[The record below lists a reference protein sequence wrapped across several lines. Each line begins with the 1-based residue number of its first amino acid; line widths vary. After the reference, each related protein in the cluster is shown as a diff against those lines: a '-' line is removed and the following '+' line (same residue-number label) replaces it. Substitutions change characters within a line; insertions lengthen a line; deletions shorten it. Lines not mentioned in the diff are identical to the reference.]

1 MKITLL
7 NKKLETPV
15 FAVPEF
21 NYGQMQRWEG
31 VERLRYSIEVETAL
45 FIEKFS
51 EEFASFRENEI
62 QENDYYN
69 LEELEAYKEAG
80 WPTLKE
86 LFKSNIPLLKELI
99 LYHQYEILHLLIQNA
114 SIGKL
119 FYSINSIDTVVFKNS
134 KIELKG
140 ICFEIDRR

>member
-21 NYGQMQRWEG
+21 NFGQMQRWVG

-69 LEELEAYKEAG
+69 LEELEAYK
-80 WPTLKE
+80 
-86 LFKSNIPLLKELI
+86 
-99 LYHQYEILHLLIQNA
+99 
-114 SIGKL
+114 
-119 FYSINSIDTVVFKNS
+119 
-134 KIELKG
+134 
-140 ICFEIDRR
+140 